1 MSLRWQI
8 TITITLV
15 SVLVTLA
22 LGLTVHFAYA
32 YQQAD
37 EARRLQTDRLELA
50 VQEYRRNGRPTLG
63 SSLDD
68 PDLPAGLR
76 VGVQNG
82 ATATYVGPDDDGGA
96 VWAAT
101 AVGEDRILSLRSTYR
116 PRLDDLARLDRVLVT
131 GGLTV
136 IALGAGAGVVIGA
149 RLSARLRRAAI
160 AARRVAD
167 GERGTRVED
176 AVGGRLRDEAADLA
190 RAVDAMAD
198 ALQSRLDAERR
209 VTADIAHELR
219 TPITGLSTAA
229 DLLPPG
235 RPSELVR
242 DRARALRTL
251 VENVLEVA
259 RLDTA
264 TQCPDPAEVA
274 LGEFTVRRATGVDPN
289 VRVLVRDDAVVRTD
303 PLRLERV
310 LANLVAN
317 ACAHGAL
324 PVEVEVDGPRIT
336 IRDHGPGFSEELLR
350 DGPSRFRKGGDATGG
365 HGLGL
370 TIAFGQARVIGATIT
385 LVNLRSGGA
394 QVIVDL
400 GSDVQRPTGP

>member
-1 MSLRWQI
+1 
-8 TITITLV
+8 
-15 SVLVTLA
+15 
-22 LGLTVHFAYA
+22 G
-32 YQQAD
+32 
-37 EARRLQTDRLELA
+37 
-50 VQEYRRNGRPTLG
+50 
-63 SSLDD
+63 
-68 PDLPAGLR
+68 
-76 VGVQNG
+76 
-82 ATATYVGPDDDGGA
+82 
-96 VWAAT
+96 
-101 AVGEDRILSLRSTYR
+101 
-116 PRLDDLARLDRVLVT
+116 
-131 GGLTV
+131 
-136 IALGAGAGVVIGA
+136 
-149 RLSARLRRAAI
+149 AAI

-264 TQCPDPAEVA
+264 TQRPDPAEVA

-317 ACAHGAL
+317 ARAHGAP